1 MPQSRVLRTSS
12 FRLALM
18 YAGLTGI
25 SFLILF
31 GVIFWSTARF
41 MRHQIDD
48 SVSSELDEIMT
59 DSQAHDPAKLETLVQ
74 RPREAFLGI
83 LLPVAGSGRC
93 GARRKLAVRRSA
105 GRSSRVGKV
114 R

>member
-1 MPQSRVLRTSS
+1 
-12 FRLALM
+12 M

-59 DSQAHDPAKLETLVQ
+59 DSQAREPDQIGTLVQ
-74 RPREAFLGI
+74 GLTRHSSGFYYLLQDPAGVVRAGNLPSVDPQVGIREWG
-83 LLPVAGSGRC
+83 
-93 GARRKLAVRRSA
+93 KSA
-105 GRSSRVGKV
+105 QS
-114 R
+114 